1 MEVLKKIKASKIVGI
16 ITGAVLAAIGLELF
30 LMPHGIVVGGM
41 TGLSALMSFYTEM
54 RLGLF
59 LFMLNIP
66 FIVLQYRYIK
76 ASFNLLTILAILVL
90 STGTI
95 LLHPF
100 PALFDTPIA
109 AAMSGGISLGLG
121 IGLVIRFGGQLDKAE
136 QAVAWINLKL
146 PLSAEWL
153 MLILNCSI
161 LIVTGLFLG
170 LEQAA
175 YSIIAYYLAFECI
188 KLPLRHFRVAKTLCI
203 ISGKSN
209 DITHELRQRLDLQ
222 CTPLSSKIR
231 GDAEIVTF
239 LCTVR
244 HWEELRLRSIVQE
257 IDKEADIGLY
267 QYSPNETT
275 SSTYTQ

>member
-1 MEVLKKIKASKIVGI
+1 MEVLKKIKVSKIVGI
-16 ITGAVLAAIGLELF
+16 ITGAILAAIGLELF

-66 FIVLQYRYIK
+66 FIVLQYRYIRT
-76 ASFNLLTILAILVL
+76 SFNLLTILAILVL

-100 PALFDTPIA
+100 PALFDSPIA

-121 IGLVIRFGGQLDKAE
+121 IGLVIRFGGHLDTAE
-136 QAVAWINLKL
+136 KAVAWINFKL
-146 PLSAEWL
+146 PLPAEWL

-161 LIVTGLFLG
+161 LIFAGFFLG
-170 LEQAA
+170 LEQAI
-175 YSIIAYYLAFECI
+175 YSIIAYYLAFESI
-188 KLPLRHFRVAKTLCI
+188 KLPLRHFRVARTLSI
-203 ISGKSN
+203 VSGKSN
-209 DITHELRQRLDLQ
+209 DIANELRQRLDLE

-231 GDAEIVTF
+231 GDAEIVT
-239 LCTVR
+239 LICKVQ
-244 HWEELRLRSIVQE
+244 HWEELRLRAIVQE
-257 IDKEADIGLY
+257 IDKEADIALY
-267 QYSPNETT
+267 QYSANESPPTT
-275 SSTYTQ
+275 PAQ